1 MAICTICSNVV
12 VALYPKLDGLEPR
25 RSTEATYPSY
35 DAAAVQSCWICAKF
49 ADWLKDDDD
58 EAWQAWFQGPLTNV
72 FRVETCALI
81 GDGSSDPSSVDME
94 EDLPA
99 DSIGRRKL
107 RISSMFLWRCLDS
120 EEAGCQI
127 QLNFLRDTDF
137 QGPDMYANQK
147 SPPGVDIERVREW
160 IKGCEKDH
168 KNCVLSHRIWYPTR
182 LLDLG
187 MPGATMKLIIA
198 KETSP
203 TGPYMTLSHR
213 WGKHVYEQLTSQSE
227 GRFKASIDIS
237 TLPRVFQDAI
247 DMTRKLNVRYL
258 WIDSLCIKQD
268 KECGDWKVEA
278 LQMGNVYA
286 HSYLNLSAS
295 YATEG
300 NDPPL
305 FAPGPL
311 DNTYPCQLAVECDGP
326 LKKDYVLDGDL
337 WADEALE
344 APLMGRGWVFQ
355 ERFLAPRVLHFGKRQ
370 LAWECNGL
378 DALEMFPHGLP
389 KGLGTFSKQQVHLA
403 VTLPKESTKQADFC
417 RVWHDLVSKYS
428 ACSLT
433 FPSDKLVAFAGVA
446 KMIEAGRRDEY
457 IAGAWQS
464 TFLVDLAWFL
474 TEYIE
479 GLTPV
484 SETATRAPSWSWL
497 SLDGEICFYPKI
509 PWADKLTIFASV
521 LDIPASDDVGSSALV
536 AHGAIRLEGL
546 LLQVEDVIY
555 GESENVVRKFT
566 VYGREFEQGPS
577 PESTRLDPD
586 RPKPDIERLIRDGN
600 LWFVPLYASQ
610 AAIVAILVSAIGT
623 TGDYRRVGAAQV
635 QWLKILHKREGPHL
649 DGWTPLSGSSAVV
662 HKAAANLYRDIEEEL
677 EDGEDVF
684 NLI

>member
-12 VALYPKLDGLEPR
+12 VALYPRLDGLEPQ

-35 DAAAVQSCWICAKF
+35 DAVAVQSCWICAKF
-49 ADWLKDDDD
+49 ADWLKDDNDG
-58 EAWQAWFQGPLTNV
+58 AWQAWLQGPLANG
-72 FRVETCALI
+72 FRAEI
-81 GDGSSDPSSVDME
+81 GTAIRDVSSDPSSVDVE

-99 DSIGRRKL
+99 DSIGCRKL
-107 RISSMFLWRCLDS
+107 RYTSMFLWRCLDG

-137 QGPDMYANQK
+137 QGPDMYVNQT

-168 KNCVLSHRIWYPTR
+168 KNCVLPHQIWYPTR

-187 MPGATMKLIIA
+187 TPGATMKLIIA

-227 GRFKASIDIS
+227 GRFKRSIDVS

-247 DMTRKLNVRYL
+247 NMTRKLNVRYL

-305 FAPGPL
+305 FAPGSL
-311 DNTYPCQLAVECDGP
+311 DNTYPCQLEVECDGP
-326 LKKDYVLDGDL
+326 LKKDYVIDGDL
-337 WADEALE
+337 WVDEALG

-389 KGLGTFSKQQVHLA
+389 RGLGMFSKEEVHLA
-403 VTLPKESTKQADFC
+403 VTSPTSSTTRADFC
-417 RVWHDLVSKYS
+417 QVWHDLVSKYS

-433 FPSDKLVAFAGVA
+433 FPSDKLVAFAGVV
-446 KMIEAGRRDEY
+446 KRIEACRKDKY
-457 IAGAWQS
+457 IAGAFQG

-474 TEYIE
+474 TECRD

-497 SLDGEICFYPKI
+497 SLDGEICFYPEI
-509 PWADKLTIFASV
+509 PWADKLTMFANV
-521 LDIPASDDVGSSALV
+521 LGIPAPDSVGSSALV
-536 AHGAIRLEGL
+536 AHGAIRLKGL

-555 GESENVVRKFT
+555 GESEDVVRKFT
-566 VYGREFEQGPS
+566 VFGHEFEQGPS
-577 PESTRLDPD
+577 PESTRLDLD
-586 RPKPDIERLIRDGN
+586 RPKPDIERLVRDGN

-610 AAIVAILVSAIGT
+610 AAIVAILVSAIGG

-635 QWLKILHKREGPHL
+635 QRLKIPHKSEGPHL
-649 DGWTPLSGSSAVV
+649 DGWMPLTGSSFVFHEV
-662 HKAAANLYRDIEEEL
+662 AANLYFDIEEL
-677 EDGEDVF
+677 EDGEDDVF
-684 NLI
+684 NVI

>member
-1 MAICTICSNVV
+1 
-12 VALYPKLDGLEPR
+12 
-25 RSTEATYPSY
+25 
-35 DAAAVQSCWICAKF
+35 
-49 ADWLKDDDD
+49 
-58 EAWQAWFQGPLTNV
+58 
-72 FRVETCALI
+72 
-81 GDGSSDPSSVDME
+81 ME

-107 RISSMFLWRCLDS
+107 RVSSMFLWRCING
-120 EEAGCQI
+120 EEVGCEI
-127 QLNFLRDTDF
+127 QLDFLREIDF
-137 QGPDMYANQK
+137 QGPDMYVNQK
-147 SPPGVDIERVREW
+147 SPPGVDLEKVREW
-160 IKGCEKDH
+160 IKGCERDH
-168 KNCVLSHRIWYPTR
+168 KNCVISHQIWYPTR

-187 MPGATMKLIIA
+187 KPGATVKLIIA

-227 GRFKASIDIS
+227 GRLKSSIDIS
-237 TLPRVFQDAI
+237 TLPRIFQDAI

-295 YATEG
+295 FATEG
-300 NDPPL
+300 SDPPL
-305 FAPGPL
+305 FAPGSL

-326 LKKDYVLDGDL
+326 LEKDYVLDGDV
-337 WADEALE
+337 WADEALG

-389 KGLGTFSKQQVHLA
+389 RGLGTFSKQQVHQA
-403 VTLPKESTKQADFC
+403 VTLPKENAKRANFC
-417 RVWHDLVSKYS
+417 RVWHDLVSRYS

-433 FPSDKLVAFAGVA
+433 FPSDKLVAFSGVA
-446 KMIEAGRRDEY
+446 KLIETHRKDEY
-457 IAGAWQS
+457 IAGALQS

-474 TEYIE
+474 TEYRE

-497 SLDGEICFYPKI
+497 SLDGEICFYPGL
-509 PWADKLTIFASV
+509 PWGDKLTEFASV
-521 LDIPASDDVGSSALV
+521 LGIPASDTVGSSALV
-536 AHGAIRLEGL
+536 AYGAVRLEAL
-546 LLQVEDVIY
+546 LLEVENVTY
-555 GESENVVRKFT
+555 EESENVPRKFT
-566 VYGREFEQGPS
+566 VYEHEFEQGPS

-586 RPKPDIERLIRDGN
+586 RPKSDIERLVSDGN
-600 LWFVPLYASQ
+600 LWFAPLYASQ
-610 AAIVAILVSAIGT
+610 AAIVGILVCAIGS

-635 QWLKILHKREGPHL
+635 QCFKFPHKSEGPHL
-649 DGWTPLSGSSAVV
+649 DGWTKLSGSSAVAHNV
-662 HKAAANLYRDIEEEL
+662 AVSLYRDIEEDL
-677 EDGEDVF
+677 EDGEEVVF
-684 NLI
+684 DLI